1 MASPPFAVLLLLLA
15 LPACVST
22 PPNRDP
28 EAAERLSWGLEAL
41 AERDYDAAYEDLS
54 WVLARQPR
62 TEDGRR
68 ATLVLAAAELD
79 PRNPRRRPDVG
90 ADLTARYLA
99 DPLARPWIVP
109 IAETVYLLARELGA
123 PPPTGTAA
131 QDAPDRELPV
141 LPGPSIAEELQ
152 RASTERD
159 SLAGRVTELE
169 GLVAALELRLAERD
183 QEIAR
188 IRRALRP

>member
-1 MASPPFAVLLLLLA
+1 MAPPPFAVLLLLLLV
-15 LPACVST
+15 LPACAST

-28 EAAERLSWGLEAL
+28 EAAERLSRGLRAL
-41 AERDYDAAYEDLS
+41 AERDYDAAHQDLS
-54 WVLARQPR
+54 RVMAREPR

-79 PRNPRRRPDVG
+79 PRNPGRRPDVG

-99 DPLARPWIVP
+99 DPLAPPWTVP
-109 IAETVYLLARELGA
+109 VAETVYLLARELGA
-123 PPPTGTAA
+123 PPPTGTVS
-131 QDAPDRELPV
+131 PDRELPV

-152 RASTERD
+152 QARAERD

-169 GLVAALELRLAERD
+169 GRVAALELQLAERD